1 MARGRGMK
9 SKEAHSL
16 FFFMKLGSGGVNIN
30 LGNTRPVSMALV
42 LGKSIERTI
51 KRVFCDFRERRNN

>member
-1 MARGRGMK
+1 MARGRGMR

-16 FFFMKLGSGGVNIN
+16 FFMKVGSGGVNIN

-42 LGKSIERTI
+42 LGKSTERTI
-51 KRVFCDFRERRNN
+51 KQVFCEL

>member
-1 MARGRGMK
+1 MARGRGMR

-16 FFFMKLGSGGVNIN
+16 FFMKVGSGSGGVNIN
-30 LGNTRPVSMALV
+30 LGNMRPVSMTLV

-51 KRVFCDFRERRNN
+51 KQVFCEL